1 MSLEKDL
8 ETYRRNLP
16 EWTEYDGKYV
26 LIKDESVHG
35 FYSSYDDAL
44 TEGYKQFKLE
54 PFLVKRVNMIEKPP
68 LISRL
73 FAPCHTSRVQ

>member
-1 MSLEKDL
+1 MSLEKEL
-8 ETYRRNLP
+8 KTYKKNLP

-26 LIKDESVHG
+26 LIKEEKVCG

-44 TEGYKQFKLE
+44 TEGYRQFRLE
-54 PFLVKRVNMIEKPP
+54 PFLVKRVSMIEQPH

-73 FAPCHTSRVQ
+73 LVPCHTSRVQ